1 MERKFTHLHLHT
13 PYSLLDGFATIEDT
27 IKKAKEDGMD
37 AVAITDHGVMFGVV
51 EFYKVALNYGIK
63 PIIGCEVYVSY
74 RTRFDKENIDKRSYH
89 LILLAENNT
98 GYQNLI
104 KLVSLGFVEGYYYKP
119 RVDIDLLKSYSEGII
134 ALSACLA
141 GEVQQSLLNNNYEEA
156 KKVACRYREIFGE
169 DNFFLE
175 LQNHGIEE
183 QLKVNHLLRRL
194 SLDTGIPLVATNDVH
209 YVNRSDSKNHDI
221 LLCIQTG
228 KTLDDKDRMEFKT
241 DQFYFKTREE
251 MYQLFSKD
259 EDALLNTW
267 KISQRCN
274 VSFDFNVIH
283 LPEFQVPHH
292 YTKEQIFD
300 ELCERG
306 LQERYFD
313 ITPPIRE
320 RFEYEKKVIKKMGYV
335 EYFLI
340 VQDFIRFSKKNN
352 IMVGPGRGSAAG
364 SIISYCLQ
372 ITDVDPIK
380 YHLLF
385 ERFLNP
391 ERISMPDIDI
401 DFCYEKREQV
411 IDYVKEKY
419 GEDHVAQI
427 ITFGTFGAKAA
438 IRDVG
443 RVLGISYAEVDKIAK
458 QIPDNLGM
466 TIEKALEMN
475 SELKKMYVSD
485 NNVRNIIDFAKRIEG
500 LPRHA
505 STHAAGIVISKNT
518 MDYYVPLYMHKDLIA
533 TQFPMTTLE
542 ELGLLKMDFLGLRTL
557 TVIQKTLEAIE
568 KIYNKKIDFSKMDT
582 NNTRVFQLLS
592 NGNTLGV
599 FQLES
604 PGMRSFL
611 KELRPDTFEDIVAG
625 ISLYRPGPMES
636 IPIYIE
642 NKNNSNHISYLHE
655 SLKPILEVT
664 KGIMVYQ
671 EQVMQIVRSLA
682 GYSYA
687 RADLVRKAMSKK
699 KMDVME
705 EEREYFV
712 YGKIS
717 GSGDIEISG
726 CVRNGIPEKIA
737 NQIYDE
743 MIDFAKYAFNKSHAV
758 CYAMLAYETAYL
770 KAFYPSCFMASLMT
784 SVSDRSDKVIEYIRE
799 CADLNICI
807 LKPDINRSNSYFS
820 VEGDHIRY
828 ALASIKNIGIKAID
842 DIVQERNKNG
852 EFQSFE
858 DFIKRIPQKNISKRF
873 VESLIKAG
881 CFDSIHPNRASLVAG
896 YEKVMDIV
904 HSQKK
909 HSIQGQ
915 VTLFS
920 NQEALPNQNLNF
932 FPHISDFSIKE
943 KLYMEK
949 ETIGLYLSGH
959 PLDEY
964 QDVIKDDTNIVSIDS
979 IKNIPSH
986 QKSEIEKKKIVI
998 AGTILSKMIKY
1009 TKQNKIMCFLTIEDF
1024 SGSLEVLIFPNVFQ
1038 KNLEFLNEDECILIY
1053 GSMQWKEENDVTFIA
1068 DRIEPLKTRKFKK
1081 IYIQLT
1087 QENSY
1092 RLNEIQT
1099 FIKKYPGKD
1108 HVIFFDSDSRKA
1120 FEMQG
1125 FHRIEYGSDIID
1137 KLKIIAGRD
1146 NVKTKM

>member
-1 MERKFTHLHLHT
+1 
-13 PYSLLDGFATIEDT
+13 
-27 IKKAKEDGMD
+27 
-37 AVAITDHGVMFGVV
+37 
-51 EFYKVALNYGIK
+51 
-63 PIIGCEVYVSY
+63 
-74 RTRFDKENIDKRSYH
+74 
-89 LILLAENNT
+89 
-98 GYQNLI
+98 
-104 KLVSLGFVEGYYYKP
+104 
-119 RVDIDLLKSYSEGII
+119 
-134 ALSACLA
+134 
-141 GEVQQSLLNNNYEEA
+141 
-156 KKVACRYREIFGE
+156 
-169 DNFFLE
+169 
-175 LQNHGIEE
+175 
-183 QLKVNHLLRRL
+183 
-194 SLDTGIPLVATNDVH
+194 
-209 YVNRSDSKNHDI
+209 
-221 LLCIQTG
+221 
-228 KTLDDKDRMEFKT
+228 
-241 DQFYFKTREE
+241 
-251 MYQLFSKD
+251 
-259 EDALLNTW
+259 
-267 KISQRCN
+267 
-274 VSFDFNVIH
+274 
-283 LPEFQVPHH
+283 
-292 YTKEQIFD
+292 
-300 ELCERG
+300 
-306 LQERYFD
+306 
-313 ITPPIRE
+313 
-320 RFEYEKKVIKKMGYV
+320 
-335 EYFLI
+335 
-340 VQDFIRFSKKNN
+340 
-352 IMVGPGRGSAAG
+352 
-364 SIISYCLQ
+364 
-372 ITDVDPIK
+372 
-380 YHLLF
+380 
-385 ERFLNP
+385 
-391 ERISMPDIDI
+391 
-401 DFCYEKREQV
+401 
-411 IDYVKEKY
+411 
-419 GEDHVAQI
+419 
-427 ITFGTFGAKAA
+427 
-438 IRDVG
+438 
-443 RVLGISYAEVDKIAK
+443 
-458 QIPDNLGM
+458 
-466 TIEKALEMN
+466 
-475 SELKKMYVSD
+475 
-485 NNVRNIIDFAKRIEG
+485 
-500 LPRHA
+500 
-505 STHAAGIVISKNT
+505 
-518 MDYYVPLYMHKDLIA
+518 
-533 TQFPMTTLE
+533 
-542 ELGLLKMDFLGLRTL
+542 
-557 TVIQKTLEAIE
+557 
-568 KIYNKKIDFSKMDT
+568 
-582 NNTRVFQLLS
+582 VFQLLS

-737 NQIYDE
+737 NRIYDE

-799 CADLNICI
+799 CADLNISI

-998 AGTILSKMIKY
+998 VGTILSKMIKY

-1081 IYIQLT
+1081 DQ
-1087 QENSY
+1087 
-1092 RLNEIQT
+1092 
-1099 FIKKYPGKD
+1099 
-1108 HVIFFDSDSRKA
+1108 
-1120 FEMQG
+1120 
-1125 FHRIEYGSDIID
+1125 
-1137 KLKIIAGRD
+1137 KI
-1146 NVKTKM
+1146 

>member
-119 RVDIDLLKSYSEGII
+119 RVDIDLLKYYSEGII

-505 STHAAGIVISKNT
+505 STHAAGVVISKNT

-542 ELGLLKMDFLGLRTL
+542 ELGLLKMDFLG
-557 TVIQKTLEAIE
+557 
-568 KIYNKKIDFSKMDT
+568 
-582 NNTRVFQLLS
+582 
-592 NGNTLGV
+592 
-599 FQLES
+599 
-604 PGMRSFL
+604 
-611 KELRPDTFEDIVAG
+611 
-625 ISLYRPGPMES
+625 
-636 IPIYIE
+636 
-642 NKNNSNHISYLHE
+642 
-655 SLKPILEVT
+655 
-664 KGIMVYQ
+664 
-671 EQVMQIVRSLA
+671 
-682 GYSYA
+682 
-687 RADLVRKAMSKK
+687 
-699 KMDVME
+699 
-705 EEREYFV
+705 
-712 YGKIS
+712 
-717 GSGDIEISG
+717 
-726 CVRNGIPEKIA
+726 
-737 NQIYDE
+737 
-743 MIDFAKYAFNKSHAV
+743 
-758 CYAMLAYETAYL
+758 
-770 KAFYPSCFMASLMT
+770 
-784 SVSDRSDKVIEYIRE
+784 
-799 CADLNICI
+799 
-807 LKPDINRSNSYFS
+807 
-820 VEGDHIRY
+820 
-828 ALASIKNIGIKAID
+828 
-842 DIVQERNKNG
+842 
-852 EFQSFE
+852 
-858 DFIKRIPQKNISKRF
+858 
-873 VESLIKAG
+873 
-881 CFDSIHPNRASLVAG
+881 
-896 YEKVMDIV
+896 
-904 HSQKK
+904 
-909 HSIQGQ
+909 
-915 VTLFS
+915 
-920 NQEALPNQNLNF
+920 
-932 FPHISDFSIKE
+932 
-943 KLYMEK
+943 
-949 ETIGLYLSGH
+949 
-959 PLDEY
+959 
-964 QDVIKDDTNIVSIDS
+964 
-979 IKNIPSH
+979 
-986 QKSEIEKKKIVI
+986 
-998 AGTILSKMIKY
+998 
-1009 TKQNKIMCFLTIEDF
+1009 
-1024 SGSLEVLIFPNVFQ
+1024 
-1038 KNLEFLNEDECILIY
+1038 
-1053 GSMQWKEENDVTFIA
+1053 
-1068 DRIEPLKTRKFKK
+1068 
-1081 IYIQLT
+1081 
-1087 QENSY
+1087 
-1092 RLNEIQT
+1092 
-1099 FIKKYPGKD
+1099 
-1108 HVIFFDSDSRKA
+1108 
-1120 FEMQG
+1120 
-1125 FHRIEYGSDIID
+1125 
-1137 KLKIIAGRD
+1137 
-1146 NVKTKM
+1146 